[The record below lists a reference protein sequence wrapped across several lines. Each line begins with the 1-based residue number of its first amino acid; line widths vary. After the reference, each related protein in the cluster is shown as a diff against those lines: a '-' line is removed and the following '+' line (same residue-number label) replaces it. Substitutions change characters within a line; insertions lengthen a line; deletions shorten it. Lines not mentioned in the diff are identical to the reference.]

1 MTAAITHQS
10 LDEAIELALVE
21 GDLSRLTSAQRR
33 QYYLRVCDSVG
44 LNPLTKP
51 FEYLRLNG
59 KMLLYATKAC
69 TDQLRATRGVS
80 VDIVKRVVDHGVCE
94 VTAKATLDGRADT
107 DVGAV
112 YVENLKGEALANA
125 VMKAHTK
132 AKRRVTLSICGLSIL
147 DESEIETIR
156 GAERVEEPPGP
167 PQLPPPQRPASTPP
181 PALHEGGLG
190 SAIWSGFQAE
200 LTQAS
205 TLTDIQ
211 AIAQRIGKAKDRM
224 TLTQLGQ
231 LRELTRERKAALK
244 APKSVDEV
252 LGDNELPAAWGGP
265 PEVDAVEE
273 TCVVCL
279 KPLGASPAVQVENA
293 DGEVGFR
300 HQGCSVREPGED

>member
-1 MTAAITHQS
+1 MTAAIIRHEAA
-10 LDEAIELALVE
+10 DEAIELALVD

-33 QYYLRVCDSVG
+33 SYYLKVCDSVG

-80 VDIVKRVVDHGVCE
+80 IDIVRRVVDHGICE
-94 VTAKATLDGRADT
+94 VTAQATMDGRKDT

-112 YVENLKGEALANA
+112 YVESLKGEALANA

-147 DESEIETIR
+147 DESEIDSIR
-156 GAERVEEPPGP
+156 GAERIEEPAP
-167 PQLPPPQRPASTPP
+167 PQLAPKPPSTPP
-181 PALHEGGLG
+181 PAMHEGGLG
-190 SAIWSGFQAE
+190 SAVWSGFQAE

-205 TLTDIQ
+205 TLEAVK
-211 AIAQRIGKAKDRM
+211 AIGVRIKAAAGKM
-224 TLTQLGQ
+224 TLTQVGM
-231 LRELTRERKAALK
+231 LRELTKERQKAIK
-244 APKSVDEV
+244 AGESDVAKV

-273 TCVVCL
+273 TCVLCR
-279 KPLGASPAVQVENA
+279 KPLGSSAAVQVETD

-300 HQGCSVREPGED
+300 HAGCALREPGED